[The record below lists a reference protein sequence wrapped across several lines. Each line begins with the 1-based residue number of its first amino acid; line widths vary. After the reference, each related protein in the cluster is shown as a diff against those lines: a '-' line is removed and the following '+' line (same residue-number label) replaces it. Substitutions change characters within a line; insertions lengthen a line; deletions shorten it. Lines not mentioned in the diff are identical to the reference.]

1 MVCGECGFNRAVV
14 RLKFTLVWTE
24 ADGCRRYILLKN
36 DRNMM
41 FLYMYAAN
49 KPELYVS
56 VEKISNVV
64 DGNVCEPAV
73 AGETI
78 GSGNERID
86 MEYTEQANEEA
97 EMPISIPMTRENE
110 EIGDLPED
118 EEMSAWTGSSSDEEF
133 VPSDDSYDG
142 EDDVPS
148 TSGHFVYGDIGED
161 NGEEEIAEGL
171 NMWDGNTESIDAGVY
186 FKSKRAVQD
195 AVAAWSVKRG
205 MTYRTVESRKR
216 TCICNS
222 RT

>member
-1 MVCGECGFNRAVV
+1 MAHTNPFPLNIYWSSTVELVDGVVGVNNSFADETVCIDAKYSFDEFYDMVCGECGFNRAVV

-64 DGNVCEPAV
+64 DGTICEPAV

-97 EMPISIPMTRENE
+97 EMPISILLTCENE

-171 NMWDGNTESIDAGVY
+171 NM
-186 FKSKRAVQD
+186 
-195 AVAAWSVKRG
+195 
-205 MTYRTVESRKR
+205 
-216 TCICNS
+216 
-222 RT
+222 